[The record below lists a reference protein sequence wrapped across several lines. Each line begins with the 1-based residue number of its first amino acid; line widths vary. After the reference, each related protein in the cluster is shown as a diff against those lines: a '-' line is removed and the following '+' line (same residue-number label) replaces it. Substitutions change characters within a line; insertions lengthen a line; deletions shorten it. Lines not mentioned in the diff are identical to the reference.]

1 MKRKTGQKKWLWIA
15 GLALIIFALIYLGL
29 FIAVKNLHYNNPEE
43 YFFTEDKKE
52 FLSALQDLKSHSKD
66 MESDFLVFQADKG
79 EITECLFYKENGL
92 FGTTYQIYMN
102 CEFAEADFE
111 QEIERIA
118 QLSCEKDQE
127 VQKILHIE
135 SGFPSEA
142 YVSIFE
148 DGRHEYVLVN
158 RSEKTI
164 DYVFEQFSNVENGNI
179 PEDKLYGD
187 VVIEERNTENGYSM
201 YSFYDEKGWPK

>member
-1 MKRKTGQKKWLWIA
+1 MKSKTGQKKWLWIVGSA
-15 GLALIIFALIYLGL
+15 ALVVIVLVVL
-29 FIAVKNLHYNNPEE
+29 FLTLRHIHYNSPEE
-43 YFFTEDKKE
+43 YIFTENKNE
-52 FLSALQDLKSHSKD
+52 FLSCLQDLKSHSKD
-66 MESDFLVFQADKG
+66 MESDFLVFQTDKG

-164 DYVFEQFSNVENGNI
+164 DYVYEQFSNVENGNI

-201 YSFYDEKGWPK
+201 YLFNDEKGWPK